1 VSDDLDEVAGQLAQ
15 PTMKIASTGRHPLVR
30 AGEERDDLLGQAMGV
45 LGVLVTM
52 PSTLGGLFRMPDPIE
67 TRRLYQQATG
77 LGRDRAFA
85 DVNLV
90 IDRLGP
96 LAATSDEQVAM
107 S

>member
-52 PSTLGGLFRMPDPIE
+52 PSTLGGLFRMPDPSRPAGS
-67 TRRLYQQATG
+67 TSRRPASAATG
-77 LGRDRAFA
+77 
-85 DVNLV
+85 
-90 IDRLGP
+90 P
-96 LAATSDEQVAM
+96 SPM
-107 S
+107 STW